1 MEIKMKRIALVL
13 AASLSLAAPLA
24 GPVAAQSLN
33 ILLPTLTF
41 PTDTVTPSTKGCAT
55 PAASTTCTLAE

>member
-1 MEIKMKRIALVL
+1 MKRIALVL

-24 GPVAAQSLN
+24 APVAAQSLN

-41 PTDTVTPSTKGCAT
+41 PTDTVTPSTKGCAV
-55 PAASTTCTLAE
+55 PVAGSTCTLAE